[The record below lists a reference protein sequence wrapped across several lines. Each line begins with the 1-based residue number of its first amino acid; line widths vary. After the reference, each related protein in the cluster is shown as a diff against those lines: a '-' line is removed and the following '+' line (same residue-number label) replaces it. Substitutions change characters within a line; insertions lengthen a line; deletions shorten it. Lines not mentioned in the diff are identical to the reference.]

1 MSKVAFR
8 KGNNPPHTGRPPA
21 PQRAVPSAPPAVQP
35 MSATEAR
42 TMVRRKELFQRYARD
57 AGLDADQLAVRLM
70 LSPAR
75 ILDLLCGR
83 APISNELATHIEE
96 MLQLPASWLD
106 QGGALEPGDPPMI
119 DVLSSAQNV
128 APSQGPSQGPAQAP
142 NAASNPASTAAP
154 STTAEALPAAAV
166 PAARVPA
173 AGAGAAGAGAAAT
186 AVADK
191 KQRHEHRRL
200 NLTMLTTER
209 GSKNR
214 LAQLAGTS
222 GSRISLMTSARKP
235 VSDPFAFAIEDGL
248 GLPRGW
254 LDQPRSPDSVPAAVW
269 QSLQVDSAAATAGAA
284 AIAAGTASA
293 TAGTTPAATS
303 PGATATANAR
313 AAAGRPRQGK
323 SAAVARH
330 AASAPAV
337 AEYPACGPAAAEYA
351 ASAPA
356 ASPLATGSSAML
368 GAPAT
373 PALSAAIGAPTT
385 QSLSAS
391 AATPGVQA
399 PSLAFSAPG
408 ADVYTGTTG
417 RPAAT
422 PAVAAVST
430 AGTGLF
436 DKPTGQCG
444 PIAEAL
450 AKTILNLSATDK
462 LSESRAFQ
470 LLGVLLSETSPPV

>member
-1 MSKVAFR
+1 MSKVGFR
-8 KGNNPPHTGRPPA
+8 KGNNPPQTGRPPA
-21 PQRAVPSAPPAVQP
+21 PQRAVPPAPPAVQP

-106 QGGALEPGDPPMI
+106 QGGALEPGDPTMI
-119 DVLSSAQNV
+119 DVLSSAPNV
-128 APSQGPSQGPAQAP
+128 APSQAPAQAP
-142 NAASNPASTAAP
+142 TPAPT
-154 STTAEALPAAAV
+154 TTAEAPPAAAV
-166 PAARVPA
+166 PAAATAGPA
-173 AGAGAAGAGAAAT
+173 AIAG
-186 AVADK
+186 VDK

-269 QSLQVDSAAATAGAA
+269 QSLQVDSAAAIAA
-284 AIAAGTASA
+284 ATAAAASA
-293 TAGTTPAATS
+293 GS
-303 PGATATANAR
+303 TATANAR
-313 AAAGRPRQGK
+313 TAAPGRPRQGK
-323 SAAVARH
+323 SAAVAKH
-330 AASAPAV
+330 AASGPTIATRA
-337 AEYPACGPAAAEYA
+337 ASDPAAG
-351 ASAPA
+351 
-356 ASPLATGSSAML
+356 PLASGSSAVVGAPPTQVL
-368 GAPAT
+368 SASVGAPVTQAQSASVGAPAT
-373 PALSAAIGAPTT
+373 HALSTC
-385 QSLSAS
+385 
-391 AATPGVQA
+391 AATPGVHA
-399 PSLAFSAPG
+399 PSLTFGAPG

-417 RPAAT
+417 LPVGTPPAGP
-422 PAVAAVST
+422 PAITAVSGG
-430 AGTGLF
+430 GTGFF

-450 AKTILNLSATDK
+450 AKTILNLSATNK

-470 LLGVLLSETSPPV
+470 LLGVLLSETSSPV

>member
-1 MSKVAFR
+1 
-8 KGNNPPHTGRPPA
+8 
-21 PQRAVPSAPPAVQP
+21 

-119 DVLSSAQNV
+119 DVLSPAPNV
-128 APSQGPSQGPAQAP
+128 APPQGPSQGPAQAP

-154 STTAEALPAAAV
+154 TTTAEALPAAAV
-166 PAARVPA
+166 PAARLP
-173 AGAGAAGAGAAAT
+173 AAGAGAAAT

-284 AIAAGTASA
+284 AIAAGTAA
-293 TAGTTPAATS
+293 GTAGTTAGTTAGAAV
-303 PGATATANAR
+303 GAAVGGTVGGTVGAASAGSTATANAR
-313 AAAGRPRQGK
+313 ATAGRPRQGK

-337 AEYPACGPAAAEYA
+337 AEYA

-356 ASPLATGSSAML
+356 ASPLATGPSAVL

>member
-1 MSKVAFR
+1 
-8 KGNNPPHTGRPPA
+8 
-21 PQRAVPSAPPAVQP
+21 
-35 MSATEAR
+35 
-42 TMVRRKELFQRYARD
+42 MVRRKELFQRYARD

-119 DVLSSAQNV
+119 DVFSSAPNA

-154 STTAEALPAAAV
+154 TTTAEALPAAAV
-166 PAARVPA
+166 PAARMP
-173 AGAGAAGAGAAAT
+173 AAGAGAAAT
-186 AVADK
+186 AVVDK

-303 PGATATANAR
+303 PGPTAPANAR

-337 AEYPACGPAAAEYA
+337 AEYPASGPAAAEYA

-356 ASPLATGSSAML
+356 A
-368 GAPAT
+368 
-373 PALSAAIGAPTT
+373 
-385 QSLSAS
+385 
-391 AATPGVQA
+391 TPGVQA
-399 PSLAFSAPG
+399 PSLAFGVPG

>member
-1 MSKVAFR
+1 
-8 KGNNPPHTGRPPA
+8 
-21 PQRAVPSAPPAVQP
+21 
-35 MSATEAR
+35 
-42 TMVRRKELFQRYARD
+42 MVRRKELFQRYARD

-119 DVLSSAQNV
+119 DVLSSAPNV

-154 STTAEALPAAAV
+154 STTAEALPAEALPAAAV
-166 PAARVPA
+166 PAARVP
-173 AGAGAAGAGAAAT
+173 AAGAGAAAT

-303 PGATATANAR
+303 PGPTAPANAR

-323 SAAVARH
+323 SAAVAKH

-337 AEYPACGPAAAEYA
+337 TEYPASGPAAAEYA

-356 ASPLATGSSAML
+356 A
-368 GAPAT
+368 
-373 PALSAAIGAPTT
+373 
-385 QSLSAS
+385 
-391 AATPGVQA
+391 TPGVQA
-399 PSLAFSAPG
+399 PSLAFGAPG

-422 PAVAAVST
+422 PAVAAVSA

>member
-1 MSKVAFR
+1 
-8 KGNNPPHTGRPPA
+8 
-21 PQRAVPSAPPAVQP
+21 

-42 TMVRRKELFQRYARD
+42 TMVQRKELFQRYARD

-119 DVLSSAQNV
+119 DV
-128 APSQGPSQGPAQAP
+128 PSQAP
-142 NAASNPASTAAP
+142 NQAP
-154 STTAEALPAAAV
+154 PPVQPPPPTTATQPAAAA
-166 PAARVPA
+166 PAVVASPT
-173 AGAGAAGAGAAAT
+173 AT
-186 AVADK
+186 VVDK
-191 KQRHEHRRL
+191 KQLHEHRRL

-254 LDQPRSPDSVPAAVW
+254 LDQPRSADSVPAAVW
-269 QSLQVDSAAATAGAA
+269 QSLLVDSAAATAGASTIA
-284 AIAAGTASA
+284 SAAPATIRPGAPDRPRQARSAADGVRVASGPSARVSTNASAAAPSYPPLAPPAAAGTPAPQVAHNTPAIPVAIAA
-293 TAGTTPAATS
+293 
-303 PGATATANAR
+303 
-313 AAAGRPRQGK
+313 
-323 SAAVARH
+323 
-330 AASAPAV
+330 APAN
-337 AEYPACGPAAAEYA
+337 PA
-351 ASAPA
+351 
-356 ASPLATGSSAML
+356 LAT
-368 GAPAT
+368 
-373 PALSAAIGAPTT
+373 LSAG
-385 QSLSAS
+385 
-391 AATPGVQA
+391 
-399 PSLAFSAPG
+399 
-408 ADVYTGTTG
+408 
-417 RPAAT
+417 
-422 PAVAAVST
+422 
-430 AGTGLF
+430 GTGLF
-436 DKPTGQCG
+436 DKPAGQCG

-450 AKTILNLSATDK
+450 AKTILNLSSTDK

>member
-1 MSKVAFR
+1 
-8 KGNNPPHTGRPPA
+8 
-21 PQRAVPSAPPAVQP
+21 
-35 MSATEAR
+35 
-42 TMVRRKELFQRYARD
+42 MVRRKELFQRYARD

>member
-1 MSKVAFR
+1 
-8 KGNNPPHTGRPPA
+8 
-21 PQRAVPSAPPAVQP
+21 
-35 MSATEAR
+35 
-42 TMVRRKELFQRYARD
+42 MVRRKELFQRYARD

-119 DVLSSAQNV
+119 DVLSSAPNA

-142 NAASNPASTAAP
+142 NAASNPTSTAAP
-154 STTAEALPAAAV
+154 TTTAEALPAAAV
-166 PAARVPA
+166 PAARVP
-173 AGAGAAGAGAAAT
+173 AAGAGAAAT

-284 AIAAGTASA
+284 AIAAGTAA
-293 TAGTTPAATS
+293 DTAGTTVGDTVGAAS
-303 PGATATANAR
+303 AGSTATANAR

-337 AEYPACGPAAAEYA
+337 TEYPASGPAAAEYA

-356 ASPLATGSSAML
+356 A
-368 GAPAT
+368 
-373 PALSAAIGAPTT
+373 
-385 QSLSAS
+385 
-391 AATPGVQA
+391 TPGVQA
-399 PSLAFSAPG
+399 PSLAFGVPG